1 MWLGL
6 VLILNTDKLFGFVHV
21 CGLEI
26 TNRLHSLESNTD
38 WGSVEW
44 NTEDF
49 LPQDKKCL

>member
-6 VLILNTDKLFGFVHV
+6 VLILNTDKLVGFVHV

-26 TNRLHSLESNTD
+26 TNRLHSLESNVD

-49 LPQDKKCL
+49 PP